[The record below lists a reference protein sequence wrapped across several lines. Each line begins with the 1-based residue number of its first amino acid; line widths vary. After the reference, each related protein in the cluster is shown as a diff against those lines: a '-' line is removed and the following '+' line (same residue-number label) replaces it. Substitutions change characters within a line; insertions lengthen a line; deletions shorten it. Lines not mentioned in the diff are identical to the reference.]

1 MNFSKKILKSP
12 LLVLIVSLMTLGAC
26 AQTNKT
32 TMAPYDYEKAWKEV
46 NDFESKGL
54 PESALKSVNAIY
66 EQAKKESNAGQLV
79 KAVIHQLKFTDY
91 KEENAF
97 IKNLDKLRSEAA
109 TSSFPVKPIL
119 HSMLGEMYWQY
130 YQNNRYR
137 FNSRTEVQS
146 NREDDIE
153 TWSLEKIVSE
163 TLAAVQTFTLGKRK
177 K

>member
-1 MNFSKKILKSP
+1 
-12 LLVLIVSLMTLGAC
+12 MT
-26 AQTNKT
+26 
-32 TMAPYDYEKAWKEV
+32 PYDYEKAWKEV
-46 NDFESKGL
+46 KDFESKGL

-91 KEENAF
+91 KEEDAF

-137 FNSRTEVQS
+137 FNNRTEVQS

-163 TLAAVQTFTLGKRK
+163 TLQQYKLSLSESEKSKATSDRPL
-177 K
+177 

>member
-12 LLVLIVSLMTLGAC
+12 LLVLIIFLMTLGAC

-46 NDFESKGL
+46 KDFEDKGL

-97 IKNLDKLRSEAA
+97 IKNLDKLRSEANA
-109 TSSFPVKPIL
+109 ASFPVKPIL

-137 FNSRTEVQS
+137 FNGRTDIPS
-146 NREDDIE
+146 NRESDIE
-153 TWSLEKIVSE
+153 TWGL
-163 TLAAVQTFTLGKRK
+163 
-177 K
+177 